1 MARKRP
7 PEAPAESKPKTRGK
21 PVPTGPSR
29 PSAPTAPPPAP
40 KRNRRASVPPPLAPQ
55 LAGLNAED
63 FLLTDEQKAEL
74 ARWEQSEYATIME
87 RRAKVSRYRAQKLSY
102 REIAHALGVGIGTIF
117 RDIKALD
124 AVWLRSA
131 QGERDEHRAR
141 ELAELQAMERQVAT
155 AYGSSQSEDAKI
167 RWMAERLRIKARI
180 AALLGLDAPRTFT
193 GEIEVKDGGLSSQER
208 RALAAEIMAG
218 HAGAEGRDADGDE

>member
-21 PVPTGPSR
+21 PVPTGSSQ

-55 LAGLNAED
+55 LAGPDAED

-87 RRAKVSRYRAQKLSY
+87 RRAKVARYKAQKLSY
-102 REIAHALGVGIGTIF
+102 REIATRLGMTEGHVKVTAHRIRRRLAALI
-117 RDIKALD
+117 RD
-124 AVWLRSA
+124 AVLQTVDNAAAWEDELRHLIS
-131 QGERDEHRAR
+131 
-141 ELAELQAMERQVAT
+141 L
-155 AYGSSQSEDAKI
+155 
-167 RWMAERLRIKARI
+167 
-180 AALLGLDAPRTFT
+180 F
-193 GEIEVKDGGLSSQER
+193 R
-208 RALAAEIMAG
+208 R
-218 HAGAEGRDADGDE
+218 